1 MGNIIH
7 ASYNTVTPL
16 AVFYNTGMHKYTKA
30 RNCKQRNRDLGY
42 ICPRSA
48 QENMFK

>member
-1 MGNIIH
+1 MGNSIH
-7 ASYNTVTPL
+7 APCNTVTPL

-30 RNCKQRNRDLGY
+30 HNCKQRNRDLGY

-48 QENMFK
+48 QKNTYR